1 MPNEPKMEEAKYWSP
16 RQQDGIECL
25 YGKYF
30 TFTFAPHF
38 HPGYAIGVVESG
50 ANVFECRGQEHI
62 ATVGDVMLFN
72 PEEVHTG
79 KAADKKLG
87 LKFRMLFIAPRIF
100 QNICGEICDKYC
112 GDPYFPA
119 TVVHDGLTS
128 SKLWSLHSALERQ
141 SLVLE
146 QDCLLYAAAT
156 RLIFGHSNFA
166 VPDRAVRDDSTA
178 VSRVCEYIAA
188 KACENITLGELAGV
202 AHVSPY
208 HLLRVFRKK
217 MGITPHSYQVQLRVD
232 EAKRLLRRGLP
243 ISDVAVAT
251 GFFDQAH
258 FSKQFKRYVGV
269 TPGQFLGTTS

>member
-1 MPNEPKMEEAKYWSP
+1 MAKVPVKEEAKYWTP
-16 RQQDGIECL
+16 GHQDGIECL

-30 TFTFAPHF
+30 SFTFAPHF

-50 ANVFECRGQEHI
+50 ANVFECRGQQHV
-62 ATVGDVMLFN
+62 AAVGDVMLLN

-79 KAADKKLG
+79 KAADKDLG
-87 LKFRMLFIAPRIF
+87 LTFRMLFIAPRIF
-100 QNICGEICDKYC
+100 QNICGEICSKCC
-112 GDPYFPA
+112 GEPYFPK
-119 TVVHDGLTS
+119 TVVHDSLAYG
-128 SKLWSLHSALERQ
+128 KVWRLHSALERS

-156 RLIFGHSNFA
+156 RLIFGHSDSA
-166 VPDRAVRDDSTA
+166 AMDRAVRDDSTA
-178 VSRVCEYIAA
+178 VSRVCDYIAA

-202 AHVSPY
+202 ANSSPY

-232 EAKRLLRRGLP
+232 EAKRLLRRGFS
-243 ISDVAVAT
+243 ISHVAVAT

-269 TPGQFLGTTS
+269 TPGQFLGTTH